1 MKSYRKTAIFVGV
14 FFLVGYVILL
24 PGGLLFIDP
33 ILDAPDYLIN
43 VSANRSQ
50 VIIGMFL
57 EFINAAAVVGIAVL
71 MFPLLKKQNE
81 ALAFGYAGSRIV
93 ESAILIVGHIFLL
106 LLIILSQE
114 YVKAA
119 DPDASYFRTLGTVL
133 IAERGL
139 TFRMV
144 MIVVSLGALM
154 FYYLLYQSKLIPRFI
169 SVWGLIGAPLSLAG
183 GLIAIFGHRAG
194 ASMPTSTMILGLPI
208 VLNELFIAI
217 WLIVKGFN
225 SSAIASE
232 SAKQM

>member
-1 MKSYRKTAIFVGV
+1 
-14 FFLVGYVILL
+14 
-24 PGGLLFIDP
+24 
-33 ILDAPDYLIN
+33 
-43 VSANRSQ
+43 
-50 VIIGMFL
+50 
-57 EFINAAAVVGIAVL
+57 
-71 MFPLLKKQNE
+71 
-81 ALAFGYAGSRIV
+81 
-93 ESAILIVGHIFLL
+93 
-106 LLIILSQE
+106 
-114 YVKAA
+114 
-119 DPDASYFRTLGTVL
+119 
-133 IAERGL
+133 
-139 TFRMV
+139 

-217 WLIVKGFN
+217 WLIAKGFN

>member
-1 MKSYRKTAIFVGV
+1 MNSYRKTAIFVGI
-14 FFLVGYVILL
+14 FFLAGYVILL
-24 PGGLLFIDP
+24 PGGFLVDS
-33 ILDAPDYLIN
+33 ILNAPDYLIN
-43 VSANRSQ
+43 VSANKTQ

-57 EFINAAAVVGIAVL
+57 ELINTAAVIGIAVL

-81 ALAFGYAGSRIV
+81 ALALGYVGSRIV
-93 ESAILIVGHIFLL
+93 ESAILLVGHIFLL
-106 LLIILSQE
+106 LVIILSQE

-119 DPDASYFRTLGTVL
+119 DPDAFYFLTLGTLV

-183 GLIAIFGHRAG
+183 GVIAIFGYRARV
-194 ASMPTSTMILGLPI
+194 SMPTPTMILGLPI
-208 VLNELFIAI
+208 MLNEVFLGV
-217 WLIVKGFN
+217 WLIVKGFR
-225 SSAIASE
+225 SSAIASQ
-232 SAKQM
+232 ST

>member
-217 WLIVKGFN
+217 WLIAKGFN
-225 SSAIASE
+225 SSAFASE